1 MQIYENIFFI
11 ILKTICKHVSIFCIY
26 RAPKKILEQDI
37 SITLPMSWSS
47 DLHIYLHSCRTQAST
62 LREPQKKW
70 FYLHIIANVNFLVFK
85 SSYRFKNPKLTPREE
100 TQSRPR
106 SRFWPLCASESA
118 SALHQLARACTR
130 GREVRA
136 YTLYGKAGK

>member
-1 MQIYENIFFI
+1 MQLNENICFI
-11 ILKTICKHVSIFCIY
+11 ILKTICKHVSIFCLY

-37 SITLPMSWSS
+37 SITLPTSWSS
-47 DLHIYLHSCRTQAST
+47 DLHISAFMPHASKHPSRATEKMVLFTHHSKRQ
-62 LREPQKKW
+62 
-70 FYLHIIANVNFLVFK
+70 FFVFK